1 MLFNSFAFVLGFL
14 PIAFV
19 GYFLISRLSG
29 QLGVAFL
36 AFASLAFYSY
46 WDWRLAPLLIASIL
60 ANYVIGG
67 AIAHAREDAPRRAR
81 LILVGGLVLNLGC
94 LIYFKYMNWM
104 IDTINWA
111 SSSNITFAKVVLPLG
126 ISFYT
131 FTQIAFLVD
140 NYKGKVHERNIRNYF
155 LFVTYFP
162 HLIAGPVLH
171 HAEMM
176 PQFADPSNKKP
187 VLNNIAFGLALF
199 LMGVVKKVVFAD
211 SVAPFADQIFNGH
224 GPLNAAE
231 AWGGALAYTAQIY
244 FDFSGYTDMA
254 LGLSRLFNISLPLNF
269 DSPYKA
275 QSIVDFWR
283 RWHMSL
289 SRFLRDY
296 LYIPLGGNRFGFLRR
311 YFNLFATM
319 ALGGLWHGAGWT
331 FLIWGALHGFYLIVN
346 HGLTALRER
355 SGLVWRR
362 WMGPISW
369 AVTFLAVVVAWVFF
383 RANSLDDAL
392 RVLAGMTAFD
402 APATQA
408 ANSETAGALL
418 GWIGGGKW
426 LWIAGLLALAVLA
439 PNSQQIIAWAERR
452 VKQAPDFGRYFAPR
466 PHFNRRFAPLAF
478 AGFAATMALF
488 VISLTGIRHGAS
500 PFIYFN
506 F

>member
-14 PIAFV
+14 PIAFI
-19 GYFLISRLSG
+19 GYFSISRLGG

-60 ANYVIGG
+60 ANYAIGG
-67 AIAHAREDAPRRAR
+67 AIASARDHDPNRAR
-81 LILVGGLVLNLGC
+81 AILIAGLALNLGG
-94 LIYFKYMNWM
+94 LIFFKYMNWM

-111 SSSNITFAKVVLPLG
+111 ASGNLSFVRVVLPLG

-140 NYKGKVHERNIRNYF
+140 SYKGKVRERNLRNYF

-176 PQFADPSNKKP
+176 PQFSDPSNKKP
-187 VLNNIAFGLALF
+187 NLDNIAFGLALF
-199 LMGVVKKVVFAD
+199 LIGVVKKVVFAD
-211 SVAPFADQIFNGH
+211 SVAPFADRIFDGH
-224 GPLNAAE
+224 GALGAAD
-231 AWGGALAYTAQIY
+231 AWSGALAYTAQIY

-283 RWHMSL
+283 RWHISL

-296 LYIPLGGNRFGFLRR
+296 LYIPLGGNRLGFLRR
-311 YFNLFATM
+311 YGNLFATM

-331 FLIWGALHGFYLIVN
+331 FLIWGALHGVYLIVN
-346 HGLTALRER
+346 HGLIGLRER
-355 SGLVWRR
+355 FGIGWRS
-362 WMGPISW
+362 WMVPLGW
-369 AVTFLAVVVAWVFF
+369 ATTFLAVVIAWVFF
-383 RANSLDDAL
+383 RAASFEGAM
-392 RVLAGMTAFD
+392 RVLHGMIAFEAPPAQATMQEIPD
-402 APATQA
+402 AF
-408 ANSETAGALL
+408 L
-418 GWIGGGKW
+418 GWIGSAKW
-426 LWIAGLLALAVLA
+426 LWIAGLLGLAVLA
-439 PNSQQIIAWAERR
+439 PNSQQIIAWSERR
-452 VKQAPDFGRYFAPR
+452 LKEIRRAPR
-466 PHFNRRFAPLAF
+466 PQMLDLGRRFAPLAF
-478 AGFAATMALF
+478 VGFATTIALF